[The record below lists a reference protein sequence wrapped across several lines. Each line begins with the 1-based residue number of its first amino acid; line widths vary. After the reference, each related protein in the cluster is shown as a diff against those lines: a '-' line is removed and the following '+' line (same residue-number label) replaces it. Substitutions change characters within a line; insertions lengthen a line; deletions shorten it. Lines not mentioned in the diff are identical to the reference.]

1 MPEKKSIPKRFLKS
15 GKSFIKKL
23 AEDVDKS
30 TFSSLSAFPSGVTFQ
45 GKEDKEE
52 IVLLLRQHP
61 AALSLKFLMIFA
73 FLISPVLFFI
83 LLGAMGIKSGAM
95 VTIGAGGSLV
105 FILLAISLAIDTFLK
120 WYFTV
125 SIVTDQR
132 IVDVD
137 FINVLFHKFSETQLE
152 QIQDVTHTVGGV
164 MGSAF
169 DYGTVFIQTAS
180 TKPEFEFENIPR
192 PRDVQ
197 DVLLDLLEMKQ
208 KGQI

>member
-1 MPEKKSIPKRFLKS
+1 MPEKKSIPKRFAKS
-15 GKSFIKKL
+15 GKSFIKKI
-23 AEDVDKS
+23 AEDINKS
-30 TFSSLSAFPSGVTFQ
+30 NFSSLSAFPSGVNFQ

-52 IVLLLRQHP
+52 VILLLRQHP
-61 AALSLKFLMIFA
+61 AALSLKYLMILG
-73 FLISPVLFFI
+73 FLIAPVLFFI
-83 LLGAMGIKSGAM
+83 LLSAMGIKSGSM
-95 VTIGAGGSLV
+95 VTIGAGGSLI
-105 FILLAISLAIDTFLK
+105 FILIAISIAIDTFVK

-125 SIVTDQR
+125 SIITDQR

-137 FINVLFHKFSETQLE
+137 FVNVLFHKFSETQLE
-152 QIQDVTHTVGGV
+152 QIQDVTHTVGGF

-197 DVLLDLLEMKQ
+197 DVILDLLEMKQ